1 MGNVAADVCNPTID
15 RFKVSVENMY
25 APVDI
30 GDENTNWRRG
40 NDTSRAACTP
50 LKHKFNKIWKR
61 DVP

>member
-30 GDENTNWRRG
+30 GDENTDRG
-40 NDTSRAACTP
+40 
-50 LKHKFNKIWKR
+50 
-61 DVP
+61 